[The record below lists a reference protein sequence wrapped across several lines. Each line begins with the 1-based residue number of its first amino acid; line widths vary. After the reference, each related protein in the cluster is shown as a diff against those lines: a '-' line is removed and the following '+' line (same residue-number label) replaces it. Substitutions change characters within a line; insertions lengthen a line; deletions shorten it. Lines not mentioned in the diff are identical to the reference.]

1 MPAVMYV
8 LPADAYMVLA
18 DKTVTFTRFNKI
30 IIQYYKV
37 WQVDKETIALVIV
50 QHAFIDQFLIII
62 FSCQQKPT

>member
-37 WQVDKETIALVIV
+37 
-50 QHAFIDQFLIII
+50 
-62 FSCQQKPT
+62 